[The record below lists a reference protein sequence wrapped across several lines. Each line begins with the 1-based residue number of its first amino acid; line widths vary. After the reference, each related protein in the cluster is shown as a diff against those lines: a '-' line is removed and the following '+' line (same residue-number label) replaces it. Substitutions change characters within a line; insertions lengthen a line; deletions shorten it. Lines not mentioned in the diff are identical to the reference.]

1 MGLCNRWDM
10 VKDTKRKEQIDVAL
24 NNKSLIRKIVERVF
38 QSVCPIL

>member
-10 VKDTKRKEQIDVAL
+10 VKDYLRKEQIDVAL